1 LGGRSE
7 YPNGASRTLNLKV
20 DGLRVV
26 AIIVLRE
33 SFAQLLRS
41 YCSGCKCHLNAC
53 KCFCGC
59 GVAVTRDPTQK
70 AFIISR
76 ALVRHSCTS
85 YSKHLRQ
92 GTLPRVLN
100 DHLCKARG
108 AFRGQLQRLLHALGD
123 PVCTQTP
130 QQHRHIGC
138 FSRRAGCLRL
148 LPQWAK
154 VCFLARHK
162 DWSCALVQAALG
174 GDSPKSY
181 SS

>member
-1 LGGRSE
+1 LGGRPE
-7 YPNGASRTLNLKV
+7 YPNGASRTLNPKV

-92 GTLPRVLN
+92 GTLSRVLK

-108 AFRGQLQRLLHALGD
+108 AFRDQLQRLLHALGE

-130 QQHRHIGC
+130 QQRRHIGC
-138 FSRRAGCLRL
+138 FSRRTGCLRL

-174 GDSPKSY
+174 GDSSKS
-181 SS
+181 

>member
-1 LGGRSE
+1 MGGRPE
-7 YPNGASRTLNLKV
+7 YPNGASRTLNPKV

-26 AIIVLRE
+26 AIIGLRE

-41 YCSGCKCHLNAC
+41 CCSGCKYHLNAC

-70 AFIISR
+70 VFMISR

-92 GTLPRVLN
+92 GTLSRVLK

-108 AFRGQLQRLLHALGD
+108 AFRGQLHRLLHAL
-123 PVCTQTP
+123 VNQYV
-130 QQHRHIGC
+130 RK
-138 FSRRAGCLRL
+138 RL
-148 LPQWAK
+148 NDIVTSDASP
-154 VCFLARHK
+154 
-162 DWSCALVQAALG
+162 AALAACACCHNG
-174 GDSPKSY
+174 PRSVSLRVTKIGAVPLYKQCLAETVRKAS
-181 SS
+181 